1 MDEKT
6 LVIRAKGGDRAAFD
20 ELASAWVDRIYRL
33 GLKLTGD
40 EDEAQDIL
48 QETFLKAVD
57 NIDRF
62 RMESSFGTWLYA
74 IALNAVRAAAGT
86 RKRMQLKPIE
96 EYVPGD
102 GHDDPRLFDWGDP
115 HRLYE
120 ERELRRL
127 VDEALAAI
135 PEEHAMPFV
144 LRYVEGLP
152 VKEIA
157 EVMGLTPAA
166 TKSRILR
173 TRLALRERLGE
184 RFREKIDETL

>member
-6 LVIRAKGGDRAAFD
+6 LVTRAKKGDRAAFD
-20 ELASAWVDRIYRL
+20 ELVSSHVDRVYRL

-48 QETFLKAVD
+48 QETFLKAID
-57 NIDRF
+57 NLDRF

-74 IALNAVRAAAGT
+74 IALNVVRAAAGE

-96 EYVPGD
+96 EYLPGD
-102 GHDDPRLFDWGDP
+102 GSEDPRLFDWGDP
-115 HRLYE
+115 HRLFE
-120 ERELRRL
+120 SRELRRL
-127 VDEALAAI
+127 VDEALADI

-157 EVMGLTPAA
+157 DAMGITLAA
-166 TKSRILR
+166 AKSRILR
-173 TRLALRERLGE
+173 TRLALRERLNE
-184 RFREKIDETL
+184 TFMEKRDEAL